1 MDGWGSTALRLK
13 PLRGDSLQHKLNP
26 KQFELGNLQNVGRLI
41 GHIKRDCEK
50 IFNTKKKHMQGSKLL
65 PIIGHDRPNI
75 CDD

>member
-50 IFNTKKKHMQGSKLL
+50 IFNTKKNTCR
-65 PIIGHDRPNI
+65 D
-75 CDD
+75 